1 MIFLLNTAQS
11 AISDAGRR
19 GSNASTSWSPPI
31 AAEAYGVALALL
43 NNRKNW
49 AREDF
54 PHVNCLAKHTPIWAD
69 SAQYASRRRW
79 RVFIRRETWCQPM
92 FPNAGNAVSKSK
104 DKRAR
109 RDTGQTA
116 LSPRFRHLDN
126 THNWKNAATG
136 KTSGKHPHLEK
147 RNWNNTTTGRREYPL
162 RVKAK
167 IVREKPRRK
176 GGGIKLSRGTGKH
189 GSNEKTQM
197 LFVRWSHVAGRG
209 RGATL
214 VANNAVTL
222 ILIGYLN

>member
-79 RVFIRRETWCQPM
+79 RVFIRRETWGQPM
-92 FPNAGNAVSKSK
+92 FPNAGKPYPNRRTNGHAETR
-104 DKRAR
+104 DKRR
-109 RDTGQTA
+109 SRLVFVIWTTPTTGKTPQ
-116 LSPRFRHLDN
+116 LEKHLEN
-126 THNWKNAATG
+126 THIWKNATG
-136 KTSGKHPHLEK
+136 TTPQLEDA
-147 RNWNNTTTGRREYPL
+147 NTPC
-162 RVKAK
+162 A
-167 IVREKPRRK
+167 
-176 GGGIKLSRGTGKH
+176 SRPK
-189 GSNEKTQM
+189 S
-197 LFVRWSHVAGRG
+197 
-209 RGATL
+209 
-214 VANNAVTL
+214 
-222 ILIGYLN
+222 